1 MSEAADEPTG
11 RANPP
16 TVAAV
21 LVAHDGAA
29 WLPKVL
35 GSLSTLSHAPS
46 AWHAVD
52 VSSTDGSA
60 DLLRRS
66 FGGER
71 ITYAPS
77 GTGFGDAVRLA
88 VAELPATDWLWLLHD
103 DVTVTPNTLAGL
115 LDEATS
121 ADDIGIVGPKIREW
135 PSLRRLVEVGLT
147 ISGTAS
153 RETGLE
159 AGEPDAGQHDWA
171 QDVLAV
177 NTAGMLVRR
186 DVWDAL
192 EGLDP
197 DLPLF
202 ADDID
207 LGWRANLAGYRV
219 RTAPTAVVFHAEASR
234 RLLRTPTAGDPP
246 HWEKRRAGLHV
257 VLVNASRR
265 RFVWQLVRLFF
276 GSLLRALGQLVA
288 RDPEGAADE
297 LLAVRDVYLHPGRI
311 RRGRQRRQAAQRRP
325 HTEIAHLFPPWWLPY
340 QHAWD
345 AVVEIGRAIVRPE
358 TVEATGHRSH
368 HAESEDDVDLDDG
381 PSVWR
386 RRPWLVVVGV
396 LLLAAVVAGRGLG
409 PSLSGGALPATPDTA
424 GAWWQLVLSGA
435 GDVGLPTTAFAPTY
449 ALLLALAAVPVWF
462 APEVL
467 VWALM
472 VLAVPLAALAAHRL
486 GRLISTHRP
495 ARITWAVSYGLVV
508 AGTGAAS
515 QGRLG
520 VVVGLVVAPI
530 IVNVALQL
538 VTVPH
543 WQTALRLGIWT
554 AVGVAFAP
562 VLFWMTLVGLAAV
575 AVALRSDDRHR
586 DVLRGL
592 GVALAVAALL
602 TGPWLVTRVLSPA
615 RTWWE
620 AGLPVPAEASLLET
634 VLGLGGGPGAVPW
647 WLTIPAVLLAVLALI
662 PRLTRPEVRWA
673 WVVAVLGLVTAL
685 VAHLVVYSTPS
696 GAVGVEP
703 SVAVPA
709 AIWIAALLG
718 AGLLA
723 AEELEFLP
731 RLLTG
736 VVVALALV
744 FPLGTGAWWL
754 VRGTADPLTDGR
766 PGTVPVYLAESD
778 GSTLV
783 IAGDVTDG
791 ITYRIDVGPGVT
803 LGEEAMLRST
813 TTSREVGDAIDQLLS
828 SPSAEAVDALLAVGI
843 DAIYLPDAAEEIA
856 TRIDAAPSV
865 RPAGSDSPTSRVWT
879 ITGDAGSVDS
889 GTPWW
894 RWLGGTVHLVAW
906 LVAIVLTAP
915 VRRRPEPPPLDD
927 DLVDPE
933 PVAAGAPLGRP
944 LAEGGAGR

>member
-1 MSEAADEPTG
+1 MDEAADVPTW
-11 RANPP
+11 RADPP

-35 GSLSTLSHAPS
+35 GSLSTLSHAPT

-52 VSSTDGSA
+52 VSSTDGSS

-88 VAELPATDWLWLLHD
+88 LAELPPTDWIWLLHD
-103 DVTVTPNTLAGL
+103 DVTVTPGTLAGL

-159 AGEPDAGQHDWA
+159 TGEPDAGQHDWA
-171 QDVLAV
+171 EDVLAV

-186 DVWDAL
+186 DVWDEL
-192 EGLDP
+192 GGLDP

-219 RTAPTAVVFHAEASR
+219 RTAPGAVVFHAEASR

-257 VLVNASRR
+257 VLANASRR
-265 RFVWQLVRLFF
+265 RYAWQLVRLFF
-276 GSLLRALGQLVA
+276 GSLLRALGQLLA

-297 LLAVRDVYLHPGRI
+297 LLAMRDVYLHLGRV
-311 RRGRQRRQAAQRRP
+311 RRARQRRQAQRRRP
-325 HTEIAHLFPPWWLPY
+325 HEEIAHLFPPWWLPY

-345 AVVEIGRAIVRPE
+345 GLLDMGRAMVRPE
-358 TVEATGHRSH
+358 TVETIGHRTH
-368 HAESEDDVDLDDG
+368 PVETEDDLDLDDR

-386 RRPWLVVVGV
+386 RRPWLVVVLL
-396 LLLAAVVAGRGLG
+396 LLLAAVAAGRGLAPG
-409 PSLSGGALPATPDTA
+409 LSGGALPPAPETA
-424 GAWWQLVLSGA
+424 GGWWGLVVSGA

-449 ALLLALAAVPVWF
+449 ALLLALAAIPVWF
-462 APEVL
+462 APELL

-472 VLAVPLAALAAHRL
+472 ILAVPLAALAAHRL

-508 AGTGAAS
+508 AATGAAS
-515 QGRLG
+515 QGRIG

-530 IVNVALQL
+530 ILNVALQL

-554 AVGVAFAP
+554 AVGAAFAP
-562 VLFWMTLVGLAAV
+562 VLFWMVLVGLIAV
-575 AVALRSDDRHR
+575 VVALRSDERFGDIVRN
-586 DVLRGL
+586 L
-592 GVALAVAALL
+592 GVALGVAAVLS
-602 TGPWLVTRVLSPA
+602 GPWLLTRVLPPW

-620 AGLPVPAEASLLET
+620 AGLPVPAEASLLDA
-634 VLGLGGGPGAVPW
+634 VLGLGGGPGSVPW
-647 WLTIPAVLLAVLALI
+647 WFSVPAVLLAVLALV
-662 PRLTRPEVRWA
+662 PRLTRAEVRWA
-673 WVVAVLGLVTAL
+673 WVVAMIGLVTTLA
-685 VAHLVVYSTPS
+685 AHVVVYSTPS
-696 GAVGVEP
+696 GAAGIEP

-709 AIWIAALLG
+709 GIWIAALLA

-731 RLLTG
+731 RVVTA
-736 VVVALALV
+736 VVVAAALV
-744 FPLGTGAWWL
+744 FPVGSAAWWL
-754 VRGTADPLTDGR
+754 VRGTADPLTDGTA
-766 PGTVPVYLAESD
+766 GVVPAYLAERD
-778 GSTLV
+778 GATLV
-783 IAGDVTDG
+783 ITGDVEDG
-791 ITYRIDVGPGVT
+791 VTYRIDVGPGVT

-813 TTSREVGDAIDQLLS
+813 DTSREVEDAIDQLLS
-828 SPSAEAVDALLAVGI
+828 SPSTGAVETLVDVGI
-843 DAIYLPDAAEEIA
+843 GAIYLPDASDDLA
-856 TRIDAAPSV
+856 TRIDAAPSMS
-865 RPAGSDSPTSRVWT
+865 PAGSESPDSRVWT
-879 ITGDAGSVDS
+879 ITGESDS
-889 GTPWW
+889 PSADSPWW
-894 RWLGGTVHLVAW
+894 RWLGGVAHVLVW
-906 LVAIVLTAP
+906 LLALVLTAP

-933 PVAAGAPLGRP
+933 PVAGTTTLGTTDSS
-944 LAEGGAGR
+944 GGVAR